1 MPQIQN
7 TMRQNCTLLAV
18 LCGEFAEKRQTPAS
32 LAPDTKRLRL
42 SYPFPELASSGRLE
56 VHTLINP
63 TLEQFREAQQAVHPV
78 FLYLQGQQ
86 QENEEE
92 IGTLVWGDTDL
103 SDPQMFVSLI
113 TPPFPTMV
121 YLEVPTGEKL
131 AQSLHSKGIP
141 YVVYWR
147 NLFSSYTASHFRH
160 ALMSVI
166 QRSYDKEV
174 STRHTDFYAA

>member
-1 MPQIQN
+1 MQ
-7 TMRQNCTLLAV
+7 
-18 LCGEFAEKRQTPAS
+18 
-32 LAPDTKRLRL
+32 
-42 SYPFPELASSGRLE
+42 

-121 YLEVPTGEKL
+121 SPKLFLNRLIACICCYNLQCHLFLTGGHEVQKCTSMYNFILEP
-131 AQSLHSKGIP
+131 
-141 YVVYWR
+141 
-147 NLFSSYTASHFRH
+147 
-160 ALMSVI
+160 
-166 QRSYDKEV
+166 
-174 STRHTDFYAA
+174 